1 MPLWLKNILFI
12 LTKKMPGHKTGQQ
25 ERNRIGVADS
35 YGSQKGRERAY
46 AGLQRIYKKALQAI
60 AIKHF

>member
-1 MPLWLKNILFI
+1 VVKKYFVYSD
-12 LTKKMPGHKTGQQ
+12 KKMPGHKAGQQ

-46 AGLQRIYKKALQAI
+46 AGLQRIYKKALHAI